1 MTLTSEKKRRLI
13 LVIAMGFMVL
23 VVSYY
28 FGFRWISEARAKTAQ
43 KEVTLTEQ
51 AEKMKKTIEEGKIA
65 DKKLEVIEIKLKPVN
80 DQMPPEQA
88 ETWLARAM
96 DTVATRHSLKL
107 KGSRLA
113 DPDPAVLD
121 EAKTFK
127 HFGIVG
133 YAFNVQGTYFKLGEF
148 LADLEGAHPLMVI
161 ESMNIQAGA
170 GGATNIHEMSL
181 KVDMV
186 TRKE

>member
-1 MTLTSEKKRRLI
+1 MTLTKEKKRTLI
-13 LVIAMGFMVL
+13 LVIIMGFMVL
-23 VVSYY
+23 AASYY
-28 FGFRWISEARAKTAQ
+28 FGFRWINEAREQTGR
-43 KEVTLTEQ
+43 KEVTLTDTV
-51 AEKMKKTIEEGKIA
+51 EKMKKTIEDGKIA
-65 DKKLEVIEIKLKPVN
+65 DKKLEAIEAKLKPVS

-96 DTVATRHSLKL
+96 DTVATRHELKL
-107 KGSRLA
+107 KGSRLS
-113 DPDPAVLD
+113 DPDPVVID
-121 EAKTFK
+121 EARAFK

-133 YAFNVQGTYFKLGEF
+133 YAFSVQGTYFKLGEF

-161 ESMNIQAGA
+161 ENMNIVAGA

-186 TRKE
+186 TTKE